1 MKNKSVNILIVSF
14 LLIGVM
20 SVMLIVFLGQAKED
34 FPKDIT
40 VSADGT
46 TETVMSVR
54 ELKLSPTESK
64 EYSVNLVCAASGSY
78 LVSLDFEQEN
88 DGGMK
93 AFVDVTVKHDD
104 EVVYEGGLLEL
115 LDSDVIIDFESE
127 LHAKEPVVITVCYEM
142 PYDVGNEAQGTY
154 ASFDIHLKIEKI

>member
-40 VSADGT
+40 VGADGT

-104 EVVYEGGLLEL
+104 EVVYEGGLSEL